1 MNEFIF
7 GTLATTE
14 QRLETAREEKIGVQ
28 HQHRL
33 EPRAPRPGQSPTLL
47 VTVELDRRIERVD
60 CVVSEPTTAVYPLHH
75 HDSQWDLLNWS
86 YYQVWQVDLPPQPD
100 GTLVRYQIVA
110 YPADGGDPMLADDGA
125 TFSYF
130 VGNPAQP
137 DWAREAIVYQIFPDR
152 FYPGDGRSWHETHS
166 LSDIYGGTLR
176 GIIDKLDY
184 VADLG
189 FNAIWLNPF
198 FPDQTHHGYHASDY
212 FSVNPRLGTLDDL
225 KELVSA
231 AHERGIRLILDFVAN
246 HWGSAHDTFQAA
258 LADRTSAYYHWYKWE
273 NWPHAYATFFGV
285 KDLPEINVQHPDV
298 RAYLLNSVR
307 YWLGE
312 IGFDGLRL
320 DYVLGPT
327 HDFWT
332 ELRAVAKSVRPDV
345 WIFGE
350 AVETPVT
357 QLSYEGRFDGCLDF
371 LLTQAIR
378 RTFAFGT
385 MDVEAFATFLDLH
398 EDFFPASFSR
408 PSFLDN
414 HDMNRFLWLVGND
427 KRKLKLAALCQ
438 FTLAGAPIVY
448 NGTEVGLTQER
459 GITDPNSHG
468 MEECRQP
475 MLWGD
480 EQDKDLL
487 AFYRWLIDL
496 RRQHPAL
503 WQGARRTLH
512 ADKVTGTLAY
522 VRHDEPE
529 AVLVGLNASAEAQMI
544 EFDWPRNGQSKRIEL
559 APWSGT
565 VIVIDE

>member
-1 MNEFIF
+1 MQEFIF

-14 QRLETAREEKIGVQ
+14 QRLESAREEKRGVQ

-47 VTVELDRRIERVD
+47 VTVELDRRVERVE
-60 CVVSEPTTAVYPLHH
+60 CVLSRPETAVYPLHL

-110 YPADGGDPMLADDGA
+110 YPADGGDPILADDGA

-130 VGNPAQP
+130 VGDPAQP

-184 VADLG
+184 VAGLG

-198 FPDQTHHGYHASDY
+198 FPDQTHHGYHATDY

-225 KELVSA
+225 KELVST

-246 HWGSAHDTFQAA
+246 HWGSAHETFQAA

-385 MDVEAFATFLDLH
+385 MDVEAFVTFLDLH
-398 EDFFPASFSR
+398 EAFFPDSFSR

-427 KRKLKLAALCQ
+427 RRKLKLAALCQ

-448 NGTEVGLTQER
+448 NGTEVGVTQVR

-475 MLWGD
+475 MLWGE
-480 EQDKDLL
+480 EQDMELL
-487 AFYRWLIDL
+487 DFYRWLICL
-496 RRQHPAL
+496 RRDHPAL
-503 WQGARRTLH
+503 WHGVRRTLH
-512 ADKVTGTLAY
+512 ADKMTGTLAY
-522 VRHDEPE
+522 VRYNESE
-529 AVLVGLNASAEAQMI
+529 AILVGLNASDEAQTI
-544 EFDWPRNGQSKRIEL
+544 ELDWPRNGRPKRIEL

-565 VIVIDE
+565 IIRE

>member
-1 MNEFIF
+1 MQEFIF

-14 QRLETAREEKIGVQ
+14 QRLETAREKKVGVQ

-33 EPRAPRPGQSPTLL
+33 EPRAPRPGESPLLL
-47 VTVELDRRIERVD
+47 VTVELDRPVERVE
-60 CVVSEPTTAVYPLHH
+60 CLVSEPETAVYPLHLY
-75 HDSQWDLLNWS
+75 DTQWDLLNWS
-86 YYQVWQVDLPPQPD
+86 YYQVWRVALPPQAD
-100 GTLVRYQIVA
+100 GTLVRYQIAA
-110 YPADGGDPMLADDGA
+110 YPAGGANPVLADDGA
-125 TFSYF
+125 TFSYL
-130 VGNPAQP
+130 VSEPAQP
-137 DWAREAIVYQIFPDR
+137 HWARQAIVYQIFPDR
-152 FYPGDGRSWHETHS
+152 FYPGNGRSWRTTDS
-166 LSDIYGGTLR
+166 LSDIYGGMLR

-184 VADLG
+184 VAELG

-198 FPDQTHHGYHASDY
+198 FPDHTHHGYHASDY

-225 KELVSA
+225 QELVAA
-231 AHERGIRLILDFVAN
+231 AHQRDIRLILDFVAN
-246 HWGSAHDTFQAA
+246 HWGSAHETFQAA
-258 LADRTSAYYHWYKWE
+258 LADRNSAYYHWYKWE

-285 KDLPEINVQHPDV
+285 EDLPEINVQHPDV

-371 LLTQAIR
+371 LLAQAIR

-398 EDFFPASFSR
+398 EAFFPDSFSR

-448 NGTEVGLTQER
+448 NGTEVGVTQER
-459 GITDPNSHG
+459 GITDHDSHG

-480 EQDKDLL
+480 EQDKELL
-487 AFYRWLIDL
+487 AYYRWLIQL
-496 RRQHPAL
+496 RREHPVL
-503 WQGARRTLH
+503 WRGVRQTLH
-512 ADKVTGTLAY
+512 ADRLAGTLAY
-522 VRHDEPE
+522 VRFDESD
-529 AVLVGLNASAEAQMI
+529 AILVGLNAGDE
-544 EFDWPRNGQSKRIEL
+544 PRTIAVNCPQTGQTHSLEL

-565 VIVIDE
+565 VIGNM

>member
-1 MNEFIF
+1 MQEFIF

-14 QRLETAREEKIGVQ
+14 QRLETAREERLGVQ

-33 EPRAPRPGQSPTLL
+33 EPRAPRSGESPVLF
-47 VTVELDRRIERVD
+47 VTAELDQPLARIE
-60 CVVSEPTTAVYPLHH
+60 CVMSQPETAVFPL
-75 HDSQWDLLNWS
+75 SPQKTKWDLLNWS
-86 YYQVWQVDLPPQPD
+86 YYQVWQGALPPQPE
-100 GTLVRYQIVA
+100 GTVVRYQIVA
-110 YPADGGDPMLADDGA
+110 YPADGSEPILADDGA

-130 VGNPAQP
+130 VGDPAQP
-137 DWAREAIVYQIFPDR
+137 DWARGAIVYQVFPDR
-152 FYPGDGRSWHETHS
+152 FYPGNGRSWQPTSH
-166 LSDIYGGTLR
+166 LSDIYGGTIR
-176 GIIDKLDY
+176 GIIQKLDY
-184 VADLG
+184 IADLG

-198 FPDQTHHGYHASDY
+198 FPDHTHHGYHASDY
-212 FSVNPRLGTLDDL
+212 FSVNPRLGTLDDI
-225 KELVSA
+225 KELVAA
-231 AHERGIRLILDFVAN
+231 AHGRDIRLILDFVAN

-258 LADRTSAYYHWYKWE
+258 LTDRTSAYYHWYKWE

-298 RAYLLNSVR
+298 RAYLLNSIR

-332 ELRAVAKSVRPDV
+332 ELRAVAKSMRPDV

-350 AVETPVT
+350 AVETPIT

-371 LLTQAIR
+371 LLAQAIR

-385 MDVEAFATFLDLH
+385 MEIEAFANFLDLH
-398 EDFFPASFSR
+398 EQFFPDTFSR

-414 HDMNRFLWLVGND
+414 HDMNRFFWLVGDD

-438 FTLAGAPIVY
+438 FTLMGAPIVY
-448 NGTEVGLTQER
+448 NGTEVGVTQER

-475 MLWGD
+475 MLWDG
-480 EQDKDLL
+480 EQDQELL
-487 AFYRWLIDL
+487 AFYRGLIHL
-496 RRQHPAL
+496 RHEHPLL
-503 WQGARRTLH
+503 WQGGRQTLH
-512 ADKVTGTLAY
+512 ADSEQGTLAY
-522 VRHDEPE
+522 MRYDASNVI
-529 AVLVGLNASAEAQMI
+529 LVGLNASDEPHII
-544 EFDWPRNGQSKRIEL
+544 EVTCPKNGRCYTFKL
-559 APWSGT
+559 APWSGD
-565 VIVIDE
+565 VICD